1 MVNHTAS
8 EKALQ
13 SWPNPKLRVVVLR
26 YFQLDL
32 NPVNDFDVIRAEM
45 LPEIVHV
52 GEIHGALDALV
63 RLIDIVVDALDVLV
77 EVRLLAERCGAH
89 LQE

>member
-1 MVNHTAS
+1 M
-8 EKALQ
+8 
-13 SWPNPKLRVVVLR
+13 
-26 YFQLDL
+26 DL

-45 LPEIVHV
+45 LPQIVHV

-63 RLIDIVVDALDVLV
+63 RLIDVVDALDVLV
-77 EVRLLAERCGAH
+77 EMRLLTERCGAH

>member
-1 MVNHTAS
+1 
-8 EKALQ
+8 
-13 SWPNPKLRVVVLR
+13 
-26 YFQLDL
+26 
-32 NPVNDFDVIRAEM
+32 M
-45 LPEIVHV
+45 LPQIVHV

-63 RLIDIVVDALDVLV
+63 RLIDVVDALDVLV